1 MYRSAS
7 KILAGIE
14 LERRLAQWHF
24 WGEKIVFTNGCF
36 DILHLGHIT
45 YLETAATLGDI
56 LLVGVNSDA
65 SVRRLKGD
73 KRPIMPQQARMRL
86 LAALEFVDGVILFEE
101 DTPQQLIEKI
111 RPAVLVKGGDYTY
124 EEVVG
129 ADFVEL
135 YGGKVVILPL
145 VEGYST
151 TQILEKVRASV

>member
-14 LERRLAQWHF
+14 LDRRLAQWRF

-73 KRPIMPQQARMRL
+73 KRPILDQQARMRV
-86 LAALEFVDGVILFEE
+86 LAALEFVEGVILFEE

-111 RPAVLVKGGDYTY
+111 RPAVLVKGGDYDRKDI
-124 EEVVG
+124 VG
-129 ADFVEL
+129 ADFVEG
-135 YGGKVVILPL
+135 YGGEVIILPL

-151 TQILEKVRASV
+151 TQIFEKACGG